1 MKNISI
7 IESGQSIFAKVTF
20 SSAKNENGK
29 NVGRKLASLFF
40 KKIGFLCCWVR
51 QCVLQGKFKCRKF

>member
-29 NVGRKLASLFF
+29 NVGRKPASLFF

-51 QCVLQGKFKCRKF
+51 